1 MCLWSEQKTSCL
13 TTAFLEIPV
22 ACLSCVA
29 CISLFSLSCIGLSTT
44 PYELV
49 CVYMPVK
56 RKCRETLQQ
65 VKERLSREQRLR
77 TEKRIEELL
86 EPERLA
92 VIEDEAV
99 SYDLEPHGLS
109 TYKPKVAVSGQVILN
124 LTGCLLWVAVLVY
137 VYWFN
142 RNHTCYRI

>member
-1 MCLWSEQKTSCL
+1 
-13 TTAFLEIPV
+13 
-22 ACLSCVA
+22 
-29 CISLFSLSCIGLSTT
+29 
-44 PYELV
+44 
-49 CVYMPVK
+49 MPAK
-56 RKCRETLQQ
+56 RKCKETLQQ
-65 VKERLSREQRLR
+65 VRERLSREQRLR

-86 EPERLA
+86 ESERLA

-99 SYDLEPHGLS
+99 SYDLEPHGLN

-124 LTGCLLWVAVLVY
+124 LTGCILWVAVLAY